1 MNRKILL
8 TLLII
13 GTIFTLTLSGCAPKE
28 DPLQAEA
35 QKTYVAQTVAV
46 QFTKTAI
53 ARPSDTPVPTNTP
66 IPSPTPQ
73 PTVEATATSA
83 VPTAAVGTT
92 EVEETATSLP
102 PSGGTDAGVWVR
114 SDPVDGASISAGG
127 KFNVVVTLM
136 NIGTT
141 TWTTDYYIQFTGGD
155 AMGSAT
161 KINMP
166 YEVPPQMSVQFTME
180 FTAPTTTGTVRSDW
194 SIVNPNN
201 VGIGIFWF
209 EYTII

>member
-13 GTIFTLTLSGCAPKE
+13 GAIFTLTLSGCAPKE

-73 PTVEATATSA
+73 STVEATATSA

-141 TWTTDYYIQFTGGD
+141 TWTSETLR
-155 AMGSAT
+155 
-161 KINMP
+161 
-166 YEVPPQMSVQFTME
+166 
-180 FTAPTTTGTVRSDW
+180 RS
-194 SIVNPNN
+194 S
-201 VGIGIFWF
+201 G
-209 EYTII
+209 